1 MKDLLKENWGFLVFV
16 LFIICGLF
24 SLTKC
29 NSFRSTAKKYTS
41 STTGLNRT
49 VILYSANGEVI
60 KTWNI
65 TSVIEGN
72 GDGVW
77 FMNDQEKFIAIS
89 GTYIIEEK

>member
-1 MKDLLKENWGFLVFV
+1 MKDFLKENWGFLISV
-16 LFIICGLF
+16 LLIACIIFG
-24 SLTKC
+24 LTKC
-29 NSFRSTAKKYTS
+29 NGFRSTAKKYTS
-41 STTGLNRT
+41 NTTGLNRT
-49 VILYSANGEVI
+49 VILYNANGEVI

-65 TSVIEGN
+65 TSVIESN

>member
-1 MKDLLKENWGFLVFV
+1 MKDLLKENWGFLISV
-16 LFIICGLF
+16 LFIACGLF

-29 NSFRSTAKKYTS
+29 NGFRSTAKKYTS
-41 STTGLNRT
+41 NTSGLHRT
-49 VILYSANGEVI
+49 VILYNANGEVI

-65 TSVIEGN
+65 TSVIEAN

-77 FMNDQEKFIAIS
+77 FMNDQEKFIEIS